1 MYDFLKTF
9 NFIFNEK
16 QIVSRN
22 MRETIYGKWDVDR
35 NKREWIFPQEEK
47 GGSV

>member
-16 QIVSRN
+16 QKYFMNYERD
-22 MRETIYGKWDVDR
+22 YLGKWDVDR